1 MALTEDQS
9 VSLQTAIDNLN
20 KSVEV
25 NQEVLEIV
33 KSVGNSG
40 AVDIS
45 THNNDATA
53 HSNGFDNLLANISF
67 ALCPSG
73 YNYASYINA
82 PWAFVPRPLINSNG
96 YNGLFLDLWGSFKSS
111 TEQNSQNLRIE
122 FFQKNPDNSN
132 TLGAAVLGAIQGR
145 FYYEEEDGTGKND
158 LRCSLNLTTQSSG
171 KSAIYF
177 ALNNAVNV
185 PDCSYW
191 LYGEIFYTNKS
202 GGTDL
207 GSSTYQWK
215 DCYLTNSPIVSS
227 DRRLKQNF
235 ESVPESVFVAWGNV
249 NFQVYKFKE
258 AVAKKGEANAR
269 KHVGL
274 VAQDIIEAF
283 QAQGLDAFDY
293 GIVCHDSWE
302 DQYQQVEVSHT
313 PAVLDKQGN
322 VVTPENTVYEN
333 RKVKDAGDVYTV
345 RYEEAL
351 ALEAAYQRWKL
362 GKIEAALAG
371 KGITL

>member
-1 MALTEDQS
+1 M
-9 VSLQTAIDNLN
+9 
-20 KSVEV
+20 KY
-25 NQEVLEIV
+25 
-33 KSVGNSG
+33 G
-40 AVDIS
+40 A
-45 THNNDATA
+45 
-53 HSNGFDNLLANISF
+53 
-67 ALCPSG
+67 
-73 YNYASYINA
+73 
-82 PWAFVPRPLINSNG
+82 
-96 YNGLFLDLWGSFKSS
+96 FL
-111 TEQNSQNLRIE
+111 
-122 FFQKNPDNSN
+122 
-132 TLGAAVLGAIQGR
+132 
-145 FYYEEEDGTGKND
+145 GT
-158 LRCSLNLTTQSSG
+158 RTC
-171 KSAIYF
+171 
-177 ALNNAVNV
+177 
-185 PDCSYW
+185 
-191 LYGEIFYTNKS
+191 
-202 GGTDL
+202 DL

-235 ESVPESVFVAWGNV
+235 ESVPEAVFTAWGNV

-269 KHVGL
+269 KHIGL

-302 DQYQQVEVSHT
+302 DQYERVEVSHT
-313 PAVLDKQGN
+313 PEVLDEQGN

-333 RKVKDAGDVYTV
+333 QLVKPAGDVYTV

-362 GKIEAALAG
+362 GKIEQALTA

>member
-1 MALTEDQS
+1 MALTLEQS
-9 VSLQTAIDNLN
+9 VALQEAIDNLN
-20 KSVEV
+20 QSVEI
-25 NQEVLEIV
+25 NKEVLEIV
-33 KSVGNSG
+33 KSVGNTG
-40 AVDIS
+40 AVDIG
-45 THNNDATA
+45 THNTDKGAHPSFNNVTAIKGVYVSPTATDPTNGLGGSHLYYNNNPEIQQLVNRFNLYGSWGNNNA
-53 HSNGFDNLLANISF
+53 SGSVCLINGF
-67 ALCPSG
+67 
-73 YNYASYINA
+73 
-82 PWAFVPRPLINSNG
+82 
-96 YNGLFLDLWGSFKSS
+96 
-111 TEQNSQNLRIE
+111 
-122 FFQKNPDNSN
+122 
-132 TLGAAVLGAIQGR
+132 
-145 FYYEEEDGTGKND
+145 GKND
-158 LRCSLNLTTQSSG
+158 SGTSSFAGKLVIGANAYGWEISDGEHVYHQIAGINLGFDADSKGAFTIGLNDASFSNAINYKFQYASFINTL
-171 KSAIYF
+171 SA
-177 ALNNAVNV
+177 
-185 PDCSYW
+185 
-191 LYGEIFYTNKS
+191 
-202 GGTDL
+202 DL
-207 GSSTYQWK
+207 GSSVNQWK
-215 DCYLTNSPIVSS
+215 DCYLQNSPIVSS

-235 ESVPESVFVAWGNV
+235 ESVPEAVFSAWGNV

-313 PAVLDKQGN
+313 PAVLDEQGN

-333 RKVKDAGDVYTV
+333 ELVKPAGDVYTV

-362 GKIEAALAG
+362 GKIEAALAA

>member
-1 MALTEDQS
+1 MALTKDQS
-9 VSLQTAIDNLN
+9 ASLQTAIDNLN

-25 NQEVLEIV
+25 NQEVLEII

-40 AVDIS
+40 AVDIAK
-45 THNNDATA
+45 HNNDATA
-53 HSNGFDNLLANISF
+53 HSGGFANLLANNSF
-67 ALCPSG
+67 VLCPSG
-73 YNYASYINA
+73 YNYLTYGKA
-82 PWAFVPRPLINSNG
+82 PWAFVPLPLIDSNG
-96 YNGLFLDLWGSFKSS
+96 FNGCFLDIRGTFKSL
-111 TEQNSQNLRIE
+111 TEQASRNLRIQ
-122 FFQKNPDNSN
+122 FYQKNPDKSN
-132 TLGAAVLGAIQGR
+132 TLGAAILGTIEGR
-145 FYYEEEDGTGKND
+145 FYYEDEDGTGHSD
-158 LRCSLNLTTQSSG
+158 LRCALNLTTQSSG
-171 KSAIYF
+171 KSAAYI
-177 ALNNAVNV
+177 ALNNAGNA

-191 LYGEIFYTNKS
+191 LYGEFFYTNKS

-215 DCYLTNSPIVSS
+215 NCYLTNSPIVSS

-235 ESVPESVFVAWGNV
+235 ESVSETVFKAWGNV

-313 PAVLDKQGN
+313 PAVLDEQGN

-333 RKVKDAGDVYTV
+333 RKIKDAGDVYTV

-362 GKIEAALAG
+362 QKIESALAN
-371 KGITL
+371 KGIVI

>member
-40 AVDIS
+40 AVNIA

-53 HSNGFDNLLANISF
+53 HSGGFANLRVNTSF
-67 ALCPSG
+67 TFCPSG
-73 YNYASYINA
+73 YNSASYTNA
-82 PWAFVPRPLINSNG
+82 PWAFSPRPLINSNG
-96 YNGLFLDLWGSFKSS
+96 FNGLFLDLWGTFKSS
-111 TEQNSQNLRIE
+111 TEQSSQNLRIE

-132 TLGAAVLGAIQGR
+132 TLGAAVLGTIQGR
-145 FYYEEEDGTGKND
+145 FYYEEEDGIGKND

-171 KSAIYF
+171 KSAVYF
-177 ALNNAVNV
+177 TLNDAKNV
-185 PDCSYW
+185 SDCSYW
-191 LYGEIFYTNKS
+191 LYGEIFYTSKS

-235 ESVPESVFVAWGNV
+235 ESVPEAVFTAWGNV

-313 PAVLDKQGN
+313 PAVLDEQGN
-322 VVTPENTVYEN
+322 VVTPENTMYEN

-362 GKIEAALAG
+362 GKIEAALAA

>member
-40 AVDIS
+40 AVDIAK
-45 THNNDATA
+45 HNNNADAHA
-53 HSNGFDNLLANISF
+53 SGLNNLLLRKTFILSKTGTTASYGRSLWTFIPKPIDS
-67 ALCPSG
+67 ASG
-73 YNYASYINA
+73 VNGVYLEMWGTYAS
-82 PWAFVPRPLINSNG
+82 
-96 YNGLFLDLWGSFKSS
+96 S
-111 TEQNSQNLRIE
+111 TNQNNQNLRIQ
-122 FFQKNPDNSN
+122 FYQKNPDFSN
-132 TLGAAVLGAIQGR
+132 TLGASVLGSIQAR
-145 FYYEEEDGTGKND
+145 FYYEDEGSRGHND
-158 LRCSLNLTTQSSG
+158 LRCSMNLTAQSSG
-171 KSAIYF
+171 RSAIYF
-177 ALNNAVNV
+177 ALNNAGNIS
-185 PDCSYW
+185 DCSYW
-191 LYGEIFYTNKS
+191 LYGEIFYTTKS
-202 GGTDL
+202 GGTKL
-207 GSSTYQWK
+207 GSSTNPWK
-215 DCYLTNSPIVSS
+215 DCYLQNSPIVSS

-235 ESVPESVFVAWGNV
+235 ESVSEAVFKAWGNV

-258 AVAKKGEANAR
+258 AVAKKGEADAR
-269 KHVGL
+269 KHIGL

-283 QAQGLDAFDY
+283 QVQGLDAFDY

-302 DQYQQVEVSHT
+302 DQYEQVEVSHT
-313 PAVLDKQGN
+313 PEVLDEQGN

-362 GKIEAALAG
+362 SKIESALAN
-371 KGITL
+371 KGIVI

>member
-1 MALTEDQS
+1 M
-9 VSLQTAIDNLN
+9 
-20 KSVEV
+20 
-25 NQEVLEIV
+25 
-33 KSVGNSG
+33 
-40 AVDIS
+40 
-45 THNNDATA
+45 
-53 HSNGFDNLLANISF
+53 
-67 ALCPSG
+67 
-73 YNYASYINA
+73 
-82 PWAFVPRPLINSNG
+82 
-96 YNGLFLDLWGSFKSS
+96 
-111 TEQNSQNLRIE
+111 
-122 FFQKNPDNSN
+122 
-132 TLGAAVLGAIQGR
+132 
-145 FYYEEEDGTGKND
+145 
-158 LRCSLNLTTQSSG
+158 
-171 KSAIYF
+171 
-177 ALNNAVNV
+177 
-185 PDCSYW
+185 
-191 LYGEIFYTNKS
+191 
-202 GGTDL
+202 
-207 GSSTYQWK
+207 
-215 DCYLTNSPIVSS
+215 
-227 DRRLKQNF
+227 
-235 ESVPESVFVAWGNV
+235 

-313 PAVLDKQGN
+313 PAVLDEQGN

-362 GKIEAALAG
+362 GKIEAALAA

>member
-40 AVDIS
+40 AVDIA

-53 HSNGFDNLLANISF
+53 HSGGFANLLANTSF
-67 ALCPSG
+67 AFCPSG
-73 YNYASYINA
+73 YNYSTYGKA
-82 PWAFVPRPLINSNG
+82 PWAFVPKPLIDSNG
-96 YNGLFLDLWGSFKSS
+96 YNGCLLDIWGTFKSS
-111 TEQNSQNLRIE
+111 TEQSSKNLRIE
-122 FFQKNPDNSN
+122 FYQKNPDKSS
-132 TLGAAVLGAIQGR
+132 TLGAAVLGTIEGR
-145 FYYEEEDGTGKND
+145 FYYEDGGTGKND
-158 LRCSLNLTTQSSG
+158 LRCALNLTTQSSG
-171 KSAIYF
+171 KSAVYI
-177 ALNNAVNV
+177 ALNDAGNV
-185 PDCSYW
+185 ADCSYW
-191 LYGEIFYTNKS
+191 LYGEIFYSNKS

-235 ESVPESVFVAWGNV
+235 ESVPEAVFKAWASV

-258 AVAKKGEANAR
+258 AVAKKGEAAAR

-283 QAQGLDAFDY
+283 EAQGLSAFDY
-293 GIVCHDSWE
+293 GIVCHDEWD
-302 DQYQQVEVSHT
+302 DQYYDEQIIDAE
-313 PAVLDKQGN
+313 AVLDAEGK
-322 VVTPENTVYEN
+322 VLVPEKSHMEHRLLKT
-333 RKVKDAGDVYTV
+333 AGDVYTV

-362 GKIEAALAG
+362 GKIEQALAA

>member
-1 MALTEDQS
+1 MALTADQS
-9 VSLQTAIDNLN
+9 ALLTSAVENLN
-20 KSVEV
+20 QSVEI
-25 NQEVLEIV
+25 NKQVLEIV
-33 KSVGNSG
+33 KSVGNTG
-40 AVDIS
+40 VVDIA
-45 THNNDATA
+45 THNNDPDAHENFDTVHASSGFEIGTSYDTERAYARFIRSVNKSQTYGTLGLDTYACQGATSPETGA
-53 HSNGFDNLLANISF
+53 TGFSIRNVYFVQDWSKFINDQSFYISSISARLGYTGEDNEKTYTTTHLLQYGVQNGKNVIYIGIANTT
-67 ALCPSG
+67 G
-73 YNYASYINA
+73 T
-82 PWAFVPRPLINSNG
+82 G
-96 YNGLFLDLWGSFKSS
+96 
-111 TEQNSQNLRIE
+111 NSQ
-122 FFQKNPDNSN
+122 
-132 TLGAAVLGAIQGR
+132 
-145 FYYEEEDGTGKND
+145 FYFEDGCF
-158 LRCSLNLTTQSSG
+158 RCNYTTS
-171 KSAIYF
+171 
-177 ALNNAVNV
+177 
-185 PDCSYW
+185 
-191 LYGEIFYTNKS
+191 
-202 GGTDL
+202 DL
-207 GSSTYQWK
+207 GVSSNPWK
-215 DCYLTNSPIVSS
+215 DCYLQNSPIVSS

-235 ESVPESVFVAWGNV
+235 SDVPEAVFKAWANV

-258 AVAKKGEANAR
+258 AVAKKGEAIAR
-269 KHVGL
+269 KHIGL

-362 GKIEAALAG
+362 AKIEQALTA

>member
-1 MALTEDQS
+1 MALTQDQATR
-9 VSLQTAIDNLN
+9 LDEAISNLN
-20 KSVEV
+20 KSVEINNQILEMLRSLGNTGVVDIATHNTDQGAHSDGFDELVANDFIQVGTRDFESQYDDNYAQSIRLTHV
-25 NQEVLEIV
+25 NKNYKSASVAYFNSSIDSTDNSYYSGIV
-33 KSVGNSG
+33 ARLRLSEQFSSSSVSRNLFRINVSHYDTEKSSYVINSG
-40 AVDIS
+40 MFFGYGSLKQNFYYSLFIHDRNTNEAMSYNFWPDAFLPSESVDI
-45 THNNDATA
+45 
-53 HSNGFDNLLANISF
+53 
-67 ALCPSG
+67 
-73 YNYASYINA
+73 
-82 PWAFVPRPLINSNG
+82 
-96 YNGLFLDLWGSFKSS
+96 
-111 TEQNSQNLRIE
+111 
-122 FFQKNPDNSN
+122 
-132 TLGAAVLGAIQGR
+132 
-145 FYYEEEDGTGKND
+145 
-158 LRCSLNLTTQSSG
+158 
-171 KSAIYF
+171 
-177 ALNNAVNV
+177 
-185 PDCSYW
+185 
-191 LYGEIFYTNKS
+191 
-202 GGTDL
+202 
-207 GSSTYQWK
+207 GSSTYQFK

-235 ESVPESVFVAWGNV
+235 ESVPEAVFAAWGNV

-258 AVAKKGEANAR
+258 AVAKKGEATAR

-362 GKIEAALAG
+362 AKIEQALAA

>member
-1 MALTEDQS
+1 MALTKDQS
-9 VSLQTAIDNLN
+9 ASLQTAIDNLN

-25 NQEVLEIV
+25 NQEVLEII

-40 AVDIS
+40 AVDIA
-45 THNNDATA
+45 THNNNADAHA
-53 HSNGFDNLLANISF
+53 SGLNNLLLRKTFILSKTGTATSYRHSLWTFIPKPIDSVDGVNGIH
-67 ALCPSG
+67 LEMWG
-73 YNYASYINA
+73 TYAS
-82 PWAFVPRPLINSNG
+82 
-96 YNGLFLDLWGSFKSS
+96 S
-111 TEQNSQNLRIE
+111 TAQNNQNLRIQ
-122 FFQKNPDNSN
+122 FYQKNPDFSN
-132 TLGAAVLGAIQGR
+132 TLGASVLGAIQAR
-145 FYYEEEDGTGKND
+145 FYYEDEGGIGHND
-158 LRCSLNLTTQSSG
+158 LRCSMNLTTQSSE

-177 ALNNAVNV
+177 ALNNAKNV
-185 PDCSYW
+185 SDCSYW
-191 LYGEIFYTNKS
+191 LYGEMFYTNKS

-215 DCYLTNSPIVSS
+215 NCYLTNSPIVSS

-235 ESVPESVFVAWGNV
+235 ESVSEAVFKAWGNV

-258 AVAKKGEANAR
+258 AVTKKGETNAR
-269 KHVGL
+269 KHIGL

-313 PAVLDKQGN
+313 PAVLDEQGN
-322 VVTPENTVYEN
+322 VVTSENTVYEN

-362 GKIEAALAG
+362 QKIESALAN
-371 KGITL
+371 KGIVI

>member
-40 AVDIS
+40 AVNIA
-45 THNNDATA
+45 THNNDADA
-53 HSNGFDNLLANISF
+53 HAAGLNNLLLRKTFLLSKTGTATSYGHSLWTFIPKPLDSS
-67 ALCPSG
+67 SG
-73 YNYASYINA
+73 VNGIHLEMWGTYAS
-82 PWAFVPRPLINSNG
+82 
-96 YNGLFLDLWGSFKSS
+96 S
-111 TEQNSQNLRIE
+111 TAQNEQNLRIQ
-122 FFQKNPDNSN
+122 FYQKNPDFSN
-132 TLGAAVLGAIQGR
+132 TLGASVLGAIQAR
-145 FYYEEEDGTGKND
+145 FYYEDEDGTGHND
-158 LRCSLNLTTQSSG
+158 LRCSMNLTTQSSG
-171 KSAIYF
+171 KSALYF
-177 ALNNAVNV
+177 ALNNAENV
-185 PDCSYW
+185 SDCSYW

-235 ESVPESVFVAWGNV
+235 ESVPEAVFTAWGNV

-258 AVAKKGEANAR
+258 AVAKKGEATAR

-283 QAQGLDAFDY
+283 EAQGLNAFDY

-362 GKIEAALAG
+362 GKIEAALAA

>member
-1 MALTEDQS
+1 MALTQDQS
-9 VSLQTAIDNLN
+9 ALLQTAVDNLN
-20 KSVEV
+20 ESVQV
-25 NQEVLEIV
+25 NKEVLEIV
-33 KSVGNSG
+33 KSVGNTG

-45 THNNDATA
+45 VHDNDTGAHENGIDSFLANLYVYVKSRTFSTESNAQGNPWSIRLGSTSANNNVGNATITLSSRLEPTVTNYFPA
-53 HSNGFDNLLANISF
+53 VIFDNVMTD
-67 ALCPSG
+67 
-73 YNYASYINA
+73 
-82 PWAFVPRPLINSNG
+82 AFQSSNVSR
-96 YNGLFLDLWGSFKSS
+96 NLGSFYSRVWDSESESYKYRGVLIFGFGHLKQDYYSS
-111 TEQNSQNLRIE
+111 WACYP
-122 FFQKNPDNSN
+122 KDNSAS
-132 TLGAAVLGAIQGR
+132 T
-145 FYYEEEDGTGKND
+145 
-158 LRCSLNLTTQSSG
+158 SLNLW
-171 KSAIYF
+171 
-177 ALNNAVNV
+177 
-185 PDCSYW
+185 PDSV
-191 LYGEIFYTNKS
+191 LPSKTI
-202 GGTDL
+202 DI
-207 GSSTYQWK
+207 GSSTFQFK
-215 DCYLTNSPIVSS
+215 DLYLQNSPIVSS

-235 ESVPESVFVAWGNV
+235 ESVPEAVFTAWGNV

-258 AVAKKGEANAR
+258 AVAKKGEATAR

-313 PAVLDKQGN
+313 PAVLDEQGN

-333 RKVKDAGDVYTV
+333 ELVKPAGDVYTV

-362 GKIEAALAG
+362 GKIEAALAA